1 MTRPSPRLR
10 IWDMSESR
18 SMSRPSGESHLT
30 KILAV
35 LLLLVAG
42 ALVFTVIQYKRSGK
56 GNGGGSYYEPKPVA
70 RGSNEPLGADEQA
83 TIDIFNERASSVV
96 HITSLE
102 SRRNQITLDVSEIP
116 QGTGTGFIWDDAG
129 HIVTNYH
136 VIASGNRASV
146 TLNDNTTYPATI
158 VGKTPDKDLA
168 VLHIDAPTSKL
179 HRILIGESNK
189 LKVGQKV
196 LAIGNPFG
204 LDQTLTTGVISGL
217 GREIKS
223 VSGRP
228 IQDVIQ
234 TDASINP
241 GNSGGPLLD
250 SSGRLIGINTA
261 IYSPSGAN
269 AGIGFAV
276 PVDTITATVPQLIA
290 HGKLTRPG
298 LGINIL
304 TDQIASGQGIKGVVI
319 LGVQPG
325 GAAEK
330 AGVVG
335 TQQTPDGT
343 VLGDVIV
350 ALDNAPVATSTD
362 LYKALDTHKV
372 GDTVDLTVE
381 KDGEKRTVKVT
392 LQPVEPTAP

>member
-1 MTRPSPRLR
+1 
-10 IWDMSESR
+10 MSQSLYPVTQPHPPYRES
-18 SMSRPSGESHLT
+18 GLT

-35 LLLLVAG
+35 LLLVVAG
-42 ALVFTVIQYKRSGK
+42 ALVWTVYQSRRTQQQFIPSVDPHPISQRPDDK
-56 GNGGGSYYEPKPVA
+56 
-70 RGSNEPLGADEQA
+70 LGADEQA
-83 TIDIFNERASSVV
+83 TIDVFAKFSRSVV

-102 SRRNQITLDVSEIP
+102 SHRDRMTLDVTEIP
-116 QGTGTGFIWDDAG
+116 QGTGTGFVWDEAG
-129 HIVTNYH
+129 YIVTNFH
-136 VIASGNRASV
+136 VVQGGDRASV
-146 TLNDNTTYPATI
+146 TLNDSSTYPAQI
-158 VGKTPDKDLA
+158 VGTAPDKDIA
-168 VLHIDAPTSKL
+168 VLKIDAPPQKL
-179 HRILIGESNK
+179 QRLPIGQSST

-223 VSGRP
+223 VSGRA
-228 IQDVIQ
+228 IFDVIQ

-276 PVDTITATVPQLIA
+276 PVDTVNAVVPQLLK
-290 HGKLTRPG
+290 HGKIVRPG

-304 TDQIASGQGIKGVVI
+304 SDQIAQQQHIEGVVI
-319 LGVQPG
+319 LGVTPG

-330 AGVVG
+330 AGISG
-335 TQQTPDGT
+335 TRQSPQGWT
-343 VLGDVIV
+343 LGDVIV
-350 ALDNAPVATSTD
+350 SIDGTEVKKASDLFKVLDA
-362 LYKALDTHKV
+362 HKV
-372 GDTVDLTVE
+372 GDEVDLTLE
-381 KDGEKRTVKVT
+381 NDGHRRTTKVT
-392 LQPVEPTAP
+392 LQALP